1 MMPTTF
7 WEPHPH
13 WRDGLEPHEGI
24 SAHDLARQED
34 GYWSEEDFFAYEPQI
49 PAVPV
54 KRWRGPQGTEH
65 TDQAPHLMPFEEGD
79 RVMYGFPG
87 EIGVIVRPAHPLLG
101 SYVVT
106 RESNPVHQCDSR
118 NRRRCTS

>member
-1 MMPTTF
+1 MSFGAKVGNLGRKLFSDLCLFLQSRFVPQVVIPTTY
-7 WEPHPH
+7 WEPHRE
-13 WRDGLEPHEGI
+13 WQDGPEPHEGI

-65 TDQAPHLMPFEEGD
+65 TDQAPHLMHFSGGD
-79 RVMYGFPG
+79 RV
-87 EIGVIVRPAHPLLG
+87 V
-101 SYVVT
+101 
-106 RESNPVHQCDSR
+106 
-118 NRRRCTS
+118 